1 MQYLESVVQAVR
13 RETVELDREMRARA
27 AEGGAAPAGPKGL
40 PPSVAP
46 AGEDELGVVVSLSV
60 GELSIE
66 QYERLYRWGGAGGA
80 GGRGGAGREG
90 SRESLCRGMQA
101 VRRLHV

>member
-1 MQYLESVVQAVR
+1 MHQACRRGPSSYPNPLPISPLKSGELVTEQRMQYLERVVQAVR
-13 RETVELDREMRARA
+13 RETVEMDREMRARA

-60 GELSIE
+60 GELSTE
-66 QYERLYRWGGAGGA
+66 QYERLYR
-80 GGRGGAGREG
+80 
-90 SRESLCRGMQA
+90 
-101 VRRLHV
+101 